1 MRNVWVSTDV
11 VTEPVTST
19 EAKLFCK
26 VSGTTD
32 DTIFTLLIKQ
42 ARETLEQGCN
52 ISLAEKTLI
61 AEYDKLPRDGKIKLP
76 YGPVKSVT
84 SVITIDEE
92 DEETTLVNNTEWYD
106 TGYPWPTLRIA
117 SFWSGRIQKI
127 KVTYV
132 VGYGATGC
140 PALPA
145 PLKVAILKEVL
156 AQYYVR
162 EGIAGGDLVNALRR
176 EARELSNHYSRNLFF
191 APEA

>member
-11 VTEPVTST
+11 SVEPVTPA
-19 EAKLFCK
+19 EAKAFCK

-32 DTIFTLLIKQ
+32 DSIFTLLIKQ
-42 ARETLEQGCN
+42 ARETIEQGCN
-52 ISLAEKTLI
+52 ISLAERTLV
-61 AEYDKLPRDGKIKLP
+61 AEYDKLPRDGKIQLP
-76 YGPVKSVT
+76 YAPVKSVT
-84 SVITIDEE
+84 SVITIDQE
-92 DEETTLVNNTEWYD
+92 DDETTLTNNTEWFD

-117 SFWSGRIQKI
+117 SFWSGYIQKI
-127 KVTYV
+127 RVTYV
-132 VGYGATGC
+132 AGYGATGC

-162 EGIAGGDLVNALRR
+162 EGIAGGDLVSAVRR
-176 EARELSNHYSRNLFF
+176 ESRELAGHYSRNSFF